1 MTFKRWEIWWAKVKF
16 EDSEEVKRRPVLIIN
31 SNVVAII
38 AYKMTS
44 TNRGDKSPNYQ
55 VREWKAAGLTKE
67 TSIRFDKVLRLNASD
82 FDTKIGE
89 LTERDRLLIS
99 NRLQI

>member
-1 MTFKRWEIWWAKVKF
+1 MTR
-16 EDSEEVKRRPVLIIN
+16 
-31 SNVVAII
+31 
-38 AYKMTS
+38 
-44 TNRGDKSPNYQ
+44 
-55 VREWKAAGLTKE
+55 TKE
-67 TSIRFDKVLRLNASD
+67 TSIRFDKVLRLNADD